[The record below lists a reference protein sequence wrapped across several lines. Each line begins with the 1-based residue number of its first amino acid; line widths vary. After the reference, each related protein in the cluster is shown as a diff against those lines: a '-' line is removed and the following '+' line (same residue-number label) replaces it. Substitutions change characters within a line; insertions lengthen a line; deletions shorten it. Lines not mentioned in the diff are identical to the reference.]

1 MATTDPLLNKNSYVS
16 FDATSINELII
27 NRLNQNQIFTDQ
39 NYQGSNLSSLLD
51 VISYTFSTLLYYL
64 NKTSSE
70 TMFSE
75 AQIYEN
81 MNRIVKLLNY
91 NPKGKIAQTVGYY
104 INAALPQN
112 NYVIPRYSYIKVGA
126 TSFSFVKDIYFTL
139 SQNNIIQ
146 LQNPETDYF
155 LYQARRFRRA
165 LRCLRYLGQ
174 YRERHTR
181 VIV

>member
-1 MATTDPLLNKNSYVS
+1 MATNSDPLFNKNSYVS
-16 FDATSINELII
+16 FDGTSISDLIV
-27 NRLNQNQIFTDQ
+27 NRLNQNEIFTDQ

-91 NPKGKIAQTVGYY
+91 NPKGKLTQSVDFNLRTT
-104 INAALPQN
+104 LSPD
-112 NYVIPRYSYIKVGA
+112 NYVIPRYSYVKIGG
-126 TSFSFVKDIYFTL
+126 TSFSFVKDIYFSYL
-139 SQNNIIQ
+139 LNSILEI
-146 LQNPETDYF
+146 QNPNFDLF
-155 LYQARRFRRA
+155 LY
-165 LRCLRYLGQ
+165 
-174 YRERHTR
+174 
-181 VIV
+181 VIRN